1 MAASKHFHV
10 HSAID
15 SNSARHYYGTVIKS
29 YRNRETR
36 AVAERQRVR
45 SLPADIQRRA
55 QQKLMMLN
63 NASSLNDL
71 RVPPGNRLEAL
82 SGARWGQ
89 FSIRIN
95 AQWRICFSWRD
106 GNAYEVEIIDYHRG

>member
-1 MAASKHFHV
+1 MAVGKHFHV

-15 SNSARHYYGTVIKS
+15 SNSAWHYYEVVIRS
-29 YRNRETR
+29 YRNGETR
-36 AVAERQRVR
+36 AVAERRRVR

-63 NASSLNDL
+63 NASNLNDL
-71 RVPPGNRLEAL
+71 RTPPGNRLEAL
-82 SGARWGQ
+82 SGSRWGQ

-95 AQWRICFSWRD
+95 AQWRICFIWRD
-106 GNAYEVEIIDYHRG
+106 GNAYEVEIADYH